1 MLQKPAAPAPQPQN
15 RGKSEKERPTW
26 KITRAVGGGF
36 LPSSNVTF
44 KVDGAISIN
53 IGFLDNL
60 GDLPGGELLSQE
72 SLQGLL
78 QLPQGDLPISVGVK
92 LKRSRRG

>member
-26 KITRAVGGGF
+26 KITRGGGF